1 MSSVSTVPVDGGC
14 RQTQHGNAHA
24 ECFDLIEYEEGHY
37 KYHKRVGNAYRAA
50 YPKKYRRRHHADTG
64 DLKNCFLKCGVERK
78 NIRYIDIAP
87 AVVFKRI
94 LKLFVTLSRKVEGFD
109 HVHAA
114 DRFENGFRQRGLR
127 FLRIVCDKCGLFLH
141 RGTASR

>member
-1 MSSVSTVPVDGGC
+1 M
-14 RQTQHGNAHA
+14 
-24 ECFDLIEYEEGHY
+24 LIAPLI
-37 KYHKRVGNAYRAA
+37 R
-50 YPKKYRRRHHADTG
+50 KKYRRRHHADTG

-127 FLRIVCDKCGLFLH
+127 FRVSFAISADFFSIAD
-141 RGTASR
+141 TASR